1 MTPVVFEV
9 TSGGPADTEALGRR
23 LGASAQPGALLGLVG
38 ELGAGK
44 TCLVRGLVAGVGA
57 DPEVVHSP
65 TFVMATEYRGGR
77 LPVHHVDLYRIERL
91 EPAEVDGLFL
101 REVLYGAGLAAVEW
115 FERLLPAAGDEY
127 LLVTLR
133 YGAGDSR
140 SIRLEAHGPRH
151 ATWLRAALGACKE
164 V

>member
-1 MTPVVFEV
+1 MSPLVSEV
-9 TSGGPADTEALGRR
+9 TSAGPADTEALGRR

-38 ELGAGK
+38 ELGAGE

-57 DPEVVHSP
+57 DPEAVHSP

-91 EPAEVDGLFL
+91 EPAQVDGLFL

-115 FERLLPAAGDEY
+115 FERLLPAAGRDCR
-127 LLVTLR
+127 L
-133 YGAGDSR
+133 GAGDSR
-140 SIRLEAHGPRH
+140 SIRLAAQGPRH
-151 ATWLRAALGACKE
+151 AVRARAADGT
-164 V
+164 